1 MIYDMRRAAMV
12 LTVLLLSVLSL
23 YSQVFTPEEM
33 QIIKLQDERTYGSNN
48 ELINF
53 LEDRNDNVVIRCL
66 WALGNI
72 GKEEGV
78 RYVAEK
84 LSSSRS
90 EEIRIAAAYA
100 LGLLPFDDSR
110 KALAEIIAETQDE
123 RVKAEALNSLGYIG
137 TAENLETVSGYK
149 FDTEVLQTAQATS
162 IARFGRRNIKSES
175 SVRKLV
181 ELAGS
186 GYESTMRAAAYALA
200 NTRSRELLT
209 NAKDAINLLMASGNA
224 DTRMWAVLANGYVSS
239 DVKSLMNAYE
249 KENIWQVKTN
259 ILNSFQTINRF
270 NPETAGNKELAFFL
284 VNKGSGEDVYL
295 ATTAL
300 KVLGNIFRSSK
311 DEGLKSELLPQ
322 LQWFLIKGK
331 AVDIPV
337 IAEAINTIGM
347 IYKDAAKDDLTAYY
361 KDAEGYDLKAA
372 VISAFKYFDDAAV
385 YNSMRDMITK
395 DVQAYVDKHKIESGD
410 MIAGKELNGLY
421 RAFIESL
428 GELKYKAN
436 TKDRH
441 TMRLIFSEFVSSK
454 DPSII
459 DLCITSLSDSIY
471 INDISET
478 RTILALDYQDMSY
491 PKDKEAM
498 RLVIRALGDMK
509 AENAAEIL
517 KGGLNSADYEIA
529 KESADALKKITGK
542 DFTFTAKRRY
552 LDNTE
557 KLNLPDKQKYVLL
570 NTNRGSIKIKLFTYE
585 APYTVL
591 NFLALAEKGFYNNT
605 VFHRVIPN
613 FVIQGGDPLN
623 SGWGGPE
630 YSIRSEFAP
639 LHYERGILGMASDGK
654 DTEGS
659 QFFITH
665 SPFYHLDN
673 SYTIFGE
680 VTEGMDVVDRIYIGD
695 VLISVTTIP

>member
-1 MIYDMRRAAMV
+1 MIYGMRIAV
-12 LTVLLLSVLSL
+12 LVLIVFLVLPLSVNA
-23 YSQVFTPEEM
+23 QVFTPEELR
-33 QIIKLQDERTYGSNN
+33 IIKLQDERTYGSNN
-48 ELINF
+48 ELINY
-53 LEDRNDNVVIRCL
+53 LDDRNDNVVIRSL
-66 WALGNI
+66 WAIGNI

-78 RYVAEK
+78 RAVAEK
-84 LSSSRS
+84 LFSSRS
-90 EEIRIAAAYA
+90 EDIRIAAAYA

-110 KALAEIIAETQDE
+110 KALTEIISSTQDE

-137 TAENLETVSGYK
+137 TAENLETVAGYK
-149 FDTEVLQTAQATS
+149 FDTEVLQTAQAMS
-162 IARFGRRNIKSES
+162 IARFGRRNMKSES

-181 ELAGS
+181 ELVGS
-186 GYESTMRAAAYALA
+186 GYESTLHAAAYALA

-209 NAKDAINLLMASGNA
+209 NAKDAINLLTASSNG
-224 DTRMWAVLANGYVSS
+224 DTRMWAFLANGYVSS

-259 ILNSFQTINRF
+259 ILNSFQAVNRF
-270 NPETAGNKELAFFL
+270 NPETANNKELAFFL
-284 VNKGSGEDVYL
+284 ANKGSGEDVYL

-311 DEGLKSELLPQ
+311 DEALKSELLPQ

-337 IAEAINTIGM
+337 IAEAINTMGM
-347 IYKDAAKDDLTAYY
+347 VYKDAAKEELTAYY
-361 KDAEGYDLKAA
+361 KDAEGYELKSA
-372 VISAFKYFDDAAV
+372 VISAFKYFEDASV

-395 DVQAYVDKHKIESGD
+395 DVQDYADKNKIESGD

-421 RAFIESL
+421 RSFIESL

-454 DPSII
+454 DPSIV

-478 RTILALDYQDMSY
+478 RTILALDYQDMKY

-498 RLVIRALGDMK
+498 RLIIRALGDLK

-517 KGGLNSADYEIA
+517 KGGLNSEDYEIA

-552 LDNTE
+552 SGKE
-557 KLNLPDKQKYVLL
+557 EQINLLSNKYVLL
-570 NTNRGSIKIKLFTYE
+570 NTNKGNIKIKLFPYE
-585 APYTVL
+585 APYTMM
-591 NFLALAEKGFYNNT
+591 NFISLAEKGFYNNT

-623 SGWGGPE
+623 NGWGGPE

-695 VLISVTTIP
+695 VLKSVTILP

>member
-1 MIYDMRRAAMV
+1 MIYNMKR
-12 LTVLLLSVLSL
+12 VLLVLIVFLLSTFSL
-23 YSQVFTPEEM
+23 YSQVFTSEEL
-33 QIIKLQDERTYGSNN
+33 QIIKLQDERTFGSNN
-48 ELINF
+48 ELINY
-53 LEDRNDNVVIRCL
+53 LDDRNDNVVIRSL
-66 WALGNI
+66 WSIGNI

-78 RYVAEK
+78 RHVAEK
-84 LSSSRS
+84 LFSSRS
-90 EEIRIAAAYA
+90 EDIRIAATYA
-100 LGLLPFDDSR
+100 LGLLPYDDSR
-110 KALAEIIAETQDE
+110 KALIEITAETKDE

-137 TAENLETVSGYK
+137 TAENLETVAGYK
-149 FDTEVLQTAQATS
+149 FDSGVLQTAQALS

-175 SVRKLV
+175 SVRKLI

-186 GYESTMRAAAYALA
+186 NNESTSRAAAYAFA
-200 NTRSRELLT
+200 NTRNRELLT
-209 NAKDAINLLMASGNA
+209 NAKDAINSLLVSSNA
-224 DTRMWAVLANGYVSS
+224 DTRMWAFLANGYVTS

-249 KENIWQVKTN
+249 KENVWQVKTN

-300 KVLGNIFRSSK
+300 KVLGNIFQSSK
-311 DEGLKSELLPQ
+311 DETLKTELLPR
-322 LQWFLIKGK
+322 LEWFLIKGK

-347 IYKDAAKDDLTAYY
+347 IYKDAAKDELIAYY
-361 KDAEGYDLKAA
+361 KDVEGYELKSA
-372 VISAFKYFDDAAV
+372 VISSFKYFDDASV
-385 YNSMRDMITK
+385 YNDMRDMITK
-395 DVQAYVDKHKIESGD
+395 NVQAYVDKNKIESGD

-454 DPSII
+454 DPSIM
-459 DLCITSLSDSIY
+459 DLCLTSLSDSIY

-478 RTILALDYQDMSY
+478 RAILALDYQDMVY

-498 RLVIRALGDMK
+498 RLVLRAFGNLK
-509 AENAAEIL
+509 SENAIDIL
-517 KGGLNSADYEIA
+517 KSGLNSKDYEIA
-529 KESADALKKITGK
+529 KESADALKKITGN
-542 DFTFTAKRRY
+542 DFTFTAKKRY
-552 LDNTE
+552 LENQE
-557 KLNLPDKQKYVLL
+557 QLNSLNNKQYVLL
-570 NTNRGSIKIKLFTYE
+570 NTNKGNIKIKLYPYE
-585 APYTVL
+585 APYTVM
-591 NFLALAEKGFYNNT
+591 NFISLAEKEFYNNT
-605 VFHRVIPN
+605 IFHRVIPN

-623 SGWGGPE
+623 NGWGGPE

-659 QFFITH
+659 QFFVTH

-680 VTEGMDVVDRIYIGD
+680 VVEGMDVVDRIYIGD
-695 VLISVTTIP
+695 VLKSITILP

>member
-1 MIYDMRRAAMV
+1 MIYMKRIIPV
-12 LTVLLLSVLSL
+12 LIIFLISACSL

-33 QIIKLQDERTYGSNN
+33 QIIKLQDERTFGDDNA
-48 ELINF
+48 LINF
-53 LEDRNDNVVIRCL
+53 LEDRNDNVVIRSL
-66 WALGNI
+66 WAIGNV

-78 RYVAEK
+78 RPVVEK
-84 LSSSRS
+84 LFSSRS
-90 EEIRIAAAYA
+90 EEIRIAAAYV
-100 LGLLPFDDSR
+100 LGLLPFDDSK
-110 KALAEIIAETQDE
+110 KALLEIVADTRDE

-137 TAENLETVSGYK
+137 TLSDLEIVAGYK
-149 FDTEVLQTAQATS
+149 FDTEILQTAQAMS
-162 IARFGRRNIKSES
+162 FARFGRRNSKSES
-175 SVRKLV
+175 SVNKLI
-181 ELAGS
+181 ELAAS
-186 GYESTMRAAAYALA
+186 KNESTLRAATYALA
-200 NTRSRELLT
+200 NTRNRELLT
-209 NAKDAINLLMASGNA
+209 NAKDAINSLMASSNA

-239 DVKSLMNAYE
+239 DVNTLMSLYE
-249 KENIWQVKTN
+249 KETVWQLKTN

-270 NPETAGNKELAFFL
+270 NPVTASNKELAFFL

-300 KVLGNIFRSSK
+300 KVLGNIFQSSK
-311 DEGLKSELLPQ
+311 DESLKNELRPQ

-337 IAEAINTIGM
+337 IAEAINTMGM
-347 IYKDAAKDDLTAYY
+347 IYKDAAKDELTAYY
-361 KDAEGYDLKAA
+361 KDVEGYELKSA
-372 VISAFKYFDDAAV
+372 VISAFKYFDDASV
-385 YNSMRDMITK
+385 YNNMRDMITK
-395 DVQAYVDKHKIESGD
+395 DVQAYVDKNKIESGD

-421 RAFIESL
+421 RSFIESL

-436 TKDRH
+436 AKDKL

-454 DPSII
+454 DPSIM
-459 DLCITSLSDSIY
+459 DLCLTSLSDSIY

-478 RTILALDYQDMSY
+478 KVILALDYQDMVY

-498 RLVIRALGDMK
+498 RLVLRAFGNLK
-509 AENAAEIL
+509 AENSLDIL
-517 KGGLNSADYEIA
+517 KKGLNSTDYEIA

-542 DFTFTAKRRY
+542 DFTFTAKKKY
-552 LDNTE
+552 LENQNE
-557 KLNLPDKQKYVLL
+557 INLL
-570 NTNRGSIKIKLFTYE
+570 NNKQYAVLKTTKGDIKIKFYPYY
-585 APYTVL
+585 APYSVM
-591 NFLALAEKGFYNNT
+591 NFIALAEKGFYNNT
-605 VFHRVIPN
+605 EFHRVIPN
-613 FVIQGGDPLN
+613 FVVQGGDPLN
-623 SGWGGPE
+623 NGWGGPD

-680 VTEGMDVVDRIYIGD
+680 VVEGMDVVDRIYIGD
-695 VLISVTTIP
+695 VLKSVMITN

>member
-1 MIYDMRRAAMV
+1 MIYMKRIIPV
-12 LTVLLLSVLSL
+12 LIILLISACSI
-23 YSQVFTPEEM
+23 YSQVFIPEEL
-33 QIIKLQDERTYGSNN
+33 QIIKLQDERTFGANN
-48 ELINF
+48 ALINF
-53 LEDRNDNVVIRCL
+53 LEDRNDNVVIRAL
-66 WALGNI
+66 WAIGNV

-78 RYVAEK
+78 RPVVEK
-84 LSSSRS
+84 LFSSRS
-90 EEIRIAAAYA
+90 EEIRVAAAYT

-110 KALAEIIAETQDE
+110 KALLEIVSDTRDE

-137 TAENLETVSGYK
+137 TSENLETLAGYK
-149 FDTEVLQTAQATS
+149 FDTEILQTAQAMS
-162 IARFGRRNIKSES
+162 FARFGRRNIKSES
-175 SVRKLV
+175 SVNKLI
-181 ELAGS
+181 ELSAS
-186 GYESTMRAAAYALA
+186 KNESTLRAMAYAFA
-200 NTRSRELLT
+200 NTRNKELLI
-209 NAKDAINLLMASGNA
+209 NAKDSINSLIASNNA
-224 DTRMWAVLANGYVSS
+224 DIRMGAVLANGYVSS
-239 DVKSLMNAYE
+239 DVKTFMSLYE
-249 KENIWQVKTN
+249 KETVWQVKTN
-259 ILNSFQTINRF
+259 ILNSLQTINRF
-270 NPETAGNKELAFFL
+270 NPVTANNKELAFFL

-300 KVLGNIFRSSK
+300 KVLGNIFQSSK
-311 DEGLKSELLPQ
+311 DESLKSELRPQ

-337 IAEAINTIGM
+337 IAEAINTMGM
-347 IYKDAAKDDLTAYY
+347 IYKDAAKEELTAYY
-361 KDAEGYDLKAA
+361 RDVEGYELKSA
-372 VISAFKYFDDAAV
+372 VISAFKYFDDASV
-385 YNSMRDMITK
+385 YNNMRDMITK
-395 DVQAYVDKHKIESGD
+395 DVQAYVDKNKIESGD

-421 RAFIESL
+421 RSFIESL

-454 DPSII
+454 DPSIM
-459 DLCITSLSDSIY
+459 DLCLTSLSDSIY

-478 RTILALDYQDMSY
+478 KAILALDYQDMVY

-498 RLVIRALGDMK
+498 RLIIRAFGNLK
-509 AENAAEIL
+509 AENSLDIL
-517 KGGLNSADYEIA
+517 KTGLNSTDYEIA

-542 DFTFTAKRRY
+542 DFTFTAKKKY
-552 LDNTE
+552 LENQNE
-557 KLNLPDKQKYVLL
+557 INLL
-570 NTNRGSIKIKLFTYE
+570 NNKLYAVLKTTKGDIKIKFYPYH
-585 APYTVL
+585 APYSVL
-591 NFLALAEKGFYNNT
+591 NFIRLSEKGFYNNT
-605 VFHRVIPN
+605 EFHRVIPN

-623 SGWGGPE
+623 NGWGGPE

-680 VTEGMDVVDRIYIGD
+680 VVEGMDVVDKIYIGD
-695 VLISVTTIP
+695 VLKSIVITN